1 MDVKYTYIHIYIY
14 IYIYSRLRRLRRLIV
29 VRFREEVDSVRFV
42 DRLSS
47 VSSVSSLAGGA

>member
-1 MDVKYTYIHIYIY
+1 MCVRVCVYTHIY
-14 IYIYSRLRRLRRLIV
+14 SMLSRLRRLIV
-29 VRFREEVDSVRFV
+29 VRVREEVDSVRFV